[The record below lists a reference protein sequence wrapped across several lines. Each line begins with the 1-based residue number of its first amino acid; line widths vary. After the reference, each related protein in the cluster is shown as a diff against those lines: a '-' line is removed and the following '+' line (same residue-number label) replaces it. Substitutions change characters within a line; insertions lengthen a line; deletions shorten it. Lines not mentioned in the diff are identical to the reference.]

1 MSRKQKRQEIIIEQ
15 LTIESLGNEGVAI
28 ARNEE
33 GIVHFIKNAAPG
45 DIIKAEIRNKKKRY
59 AEGIIREI
67 I

>member
-33 GIVHFIKNAAPG
+33 GIVHFIKHASRFYQKN
-45 DIIKAEIRNKKKRY
+45 
-59 AEGIIREI
+59 
-67 I
+67 